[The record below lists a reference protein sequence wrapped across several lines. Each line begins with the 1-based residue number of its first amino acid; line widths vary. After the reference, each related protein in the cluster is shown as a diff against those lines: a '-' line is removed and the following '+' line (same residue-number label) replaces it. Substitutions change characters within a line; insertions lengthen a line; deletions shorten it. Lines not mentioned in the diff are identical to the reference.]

1 MDLEGAN
8 VLGKK
13 KIWKYSRVTMIM
25 SCGVC
30 PNGRQGEALQKEVID
45 PNKRFRTKKRNI
57 PIQPNPA
64 FSIQPLVVCFGA
76 RSPPQRQ
83 KKDTPLRPGTPPPSS
98 QSLHSTPSNLA
109 PPPLKLPLL
118 SLGPKVRLAGAAERT
133 AEVDVQDARIP
144 ILVGARRP
152 HPLVAGVADQRDVV
166 VGGLVARV
174 GDGVGE
180 GVLFWSVPCQ

>member
-64 FSIQPLVVCFGA
+64 FFHPA
-76 RSPPQRQ
+76 
-83 KKDTPLRPGTPPPSS
+83 SS
-98 QSLHSTPSNLA
+98 S
-109 PPPLKLPLL
+109 
-118 SLGPKVRLAGAAERT
+118 
-133 AEVDVQDARIP
+133 
-144 ILVGARRP
+144 
-152 HPLVAGVADQRDVV
+152 
-166 VGGLVARV
+166 
-174 GDGVGE
+174 
-180 GVLFWSVPCQ
+180 LFWSSLSSSKTEERHTPPARHPAAL